1 MACAYGEKNGIII
14 CGLSGN
20 PASCITNFYAI
31 VLPALQKLAGRA
43 NPIPEEIEMELAE
56 ECRKKSPVTRFL
68 RGRLSLADG
77 TVKMIPTKSQGNVV
91 LSSTIGCDAMA
102 IVPAGHGPVAAGAK
116 LKGFLL

>member
-1 MACAYGEKNGIII
+1 
-14 CGLSGN
+14 
-20 PASCITNFYAI
+20 
-31 VLPALQKLAGRA
+31 
-43 NPIPEEIEMELAE
+43 MELAE

-102 IVPAGHGPVAAGAK
+102 IVPAGQGPVAAGAK

>member
-1 MACAYGEKNGIII
+1 MDFLGIRHLVLQI
-14 CGLSGN
+14 
-20 PASCITNFYAI
+20 FM

-68 RGRLSLADG
+68 RGKISLADG